1 MAKEIFSNMF
11 QNGGS
16 PRKIAVHFGMLQIS
30 NKDLLSETIAKVM
43 ENQKEAISDYISGKD
58 TALKFLVGQV
68 MKSTKG
74 KANPRVTSEVLVEE
88 LDKLKQHH

>member
-16 PRKIAVHFGMLQIS
+16 PRKIAVHLGMLQIS